1 MNLCKVNSKGSLVD
15 VLSKNLKR
23 YSFCCPSTVVQRT
36 VPVVSHKQQTI
47 RRPVACSGI
56 GLHSGEKVTL
66 HLKPAPADHGIVF
79 KRLDLDGLEIP
90 ADVTH
95 VDSMHYATGLARD
108 SASVETVEHLLAA
121 LVSLEIDN
129 ALVELNQAE
138 VPIMDGSAASF
149 VYLVHE
155 AGIKKLAAS
164 RKFLKVVRPIA
175 LSRGDKRIALYPSD
189 HFKVTYSISFDHP
202 LLRHQSRTMRLTEG
216 VFVDEIAPART
227 FGFLK
232 EAETLRQRGLALGA
246 SLDNAIVLGET
257 GVLNSSLRFED
268 EFVRHKILDVIGD
281 LALVGHPIIGH
292 LVAHRGG
299 HALHASFAQ
308 KILDDVDAWRL
319 VESPTEPAVAQPAAE
334 AMNEPLTDS

>member
-1 MNLCKVNSKGSLVD
+1 M
-15 VLSKNLKR
+15 
-23 YSFCCPSTVVQRT
+23 TT
-36 VPVVSHKQQTI
+36 QQTL
-47 RRPVACSGI
+47 RRAVSCSGI
-56 GLHSGEKVTL
+56 GLHTGHKVRLRLT
-66 HLKPAPADHGIVF
+66 PAPANHGIRF

-90 ADVTH
+90 ATVSN
-95 VDSMHYATGLARD
+95 VAKMHYATGLAYD
-108 SASVETVEHLLAA
+108 SASVNTVEHLLAA
-121 LVSLEIDN
+121 LVGLGIDN
-129 ALVELNQAE
+129 VVVELSEAE

-155 AGIKKLAAS
+155 AGVKRLTAV
-164 RKFLKVVRPIA
+164 RRFLKVVRPIS
-175 LSRGDKRIALYPSD
+175 LSRGDKRIALYPSE

-202 LLRHQSRTMRLTEG
+202 LLRHQARTLRVTEQT
-216 VFVDEIAPART
+216 FVDEIAPART

-232 EAETLRQRGLALGA
+232 DVELLRQKGLALGG

-257 GVLNSSLRFED
+257 GVLNNSLRFDD

-308 KILDDVDAWRL
+308 RILDDSEAWRL
-319 VESPTEPAVAQPAAE
+319 MEAGAKPVPSRPPSTVPVSAIAA
-334 AMNEPLTDS
+334 TR